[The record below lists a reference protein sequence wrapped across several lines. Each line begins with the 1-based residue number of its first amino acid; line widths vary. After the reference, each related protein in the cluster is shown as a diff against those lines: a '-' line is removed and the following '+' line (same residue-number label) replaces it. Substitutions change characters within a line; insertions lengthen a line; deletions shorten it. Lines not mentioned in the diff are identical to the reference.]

1 MRKSVHQQIRQRLL
15 DRAGLG
21 ESKKPK
27 FTIKQARKLFESERL
42 DGFYSLMC
50 NRLVMGALR
59 YGPLAGAHH
68 AKQGYTPD
76 LFARRR
82 ADIEEVT
89 GRKPAPVGGSR
100 RIQSALSRLHEYQR
114 TGNRE
119 HLVDAANM
127 CGIEFEF
134 GNHPQ
139 GHFEAIDRKD

>member
-1 MRKSVHQQIRQRLL
+1 MRQRLL

-68 AKQGYTPD
+68 AKHG
-76 LFARRR
+76 FR
-82 ADIEEVT
+82 ADLNKEKRERE
-89 GRKPAPVGGSR
+89 GYPLPKMPGSVR
-100 RIQSALSRLHEYQR
+100 VQSAINRLFKYQE

-134 GNHPQ
+134 GNHPR